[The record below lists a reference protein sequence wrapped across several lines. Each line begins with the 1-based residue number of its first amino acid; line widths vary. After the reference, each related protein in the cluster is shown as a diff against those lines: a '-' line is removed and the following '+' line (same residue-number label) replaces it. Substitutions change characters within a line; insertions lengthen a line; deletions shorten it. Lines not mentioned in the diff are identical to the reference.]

1 MPGWDAVL
9 RPLFQKDEI
18 MKSHTR
24 TNGRRIRLAAVALAA
39 FALAG
44 CSQEVLDFRNADL
57 VNGKIYAD
65 GANKPFSGK
74 VTNIPFSTL
83 PTSPLMKMFHAVS
96 HVTEDRDGIEVAK
109 QLRNLHCDVD
119 LDEGLLDGDA
129 SCTLRGM
136 DGPYMTMR
144 YEKGSLEGAV
154 KVASIKAK
162 GVTLAQATY
171 KDDAIEG
178 ELIINH
184 PETGK
189 LISSS
194 HWRASKQHGSEE
206 TYSLKTGKLIYKATF
221 VDGQPDGEVLSY
233 RPDGEQL
240 LSKVHFVAGKPHGIE
255 EGYYREG
262 QLMRR
267 IQWVEGRSVKQ
278 EFWNEQGQLIDNF
291 GRLIGGSNES
301 PSPQTSGASST
312 GCVDG
317 WTAAFRKE
325 NGDDAM
331 VTMDQLGEWE
341 DWCRQG
347 KVAR

>member
-1 MPGWDAVL
+1 
-9 RPLFQKDEI
+9 
-18 MKSHTR
+18 MKRFYVS
-24 TNGRRIRLAAVALAA
+24 GRAAMLAAVCVG
-39 FALAG
+39 LAG
-44 CSQEVLDFRNADL
+44 CGQEVLDFRNADL

-83 PTSPLMKMFHAVS
+83 PTPPLMKMFHAVS

-109 QLRNLHCDVD
+109 QLRNLHCDAE

-129 SCTLRGM
+129 ACTLSGM

-162 GVTLAQATY
+162 GVTLAQANY

-184 PETGK
+184 PETGQ

-194 HWRASKQHGSEE
+194 HWRASTLHGSQEN
-206 TYSLKTGKLIYKATF
+206 YSLKTGKLTYKATF

-233 RPDGEQL
+233 RPDGETL
-240 LSKVHFVAGKPHGIE
+240 LSKVQFVAGKPHGIE
-255 EGYYREG
+255 ERYYLEG
-262 QLMRR
+262 QLMKRV
-267 IQWVEGRSVKQ
+267 QWVEGRSVK
-278 EFWNEQGQLIDNF
+278 EELWNEQGQLIDYF

-301 PSPQTSGASST
+301 PSPLASGGTASAASST
-312 GCVDG
+312 RCVDG